1 MHEQVAKRLS
11 APYPGPMTAIA
22 RELDEK
28 LKTLDARAADSLER
42 LVREALAFIDIQNG
56 SSPAGRLPP
65 DFFKKIAEEFG
76 PEPFERPRQGE
87 SEQREAW

>member
-1 MHEQVAKRLS
+1 
-11 APYPGPMTAIA
+11 MTAIA

-42 LVREALAFIDIQNG
+42 LVRDALDLINTQNG
-56 SSPAGRLPP
+56 SSAASSIAHLPA

-76 PEPFERPRQGE
+76 PEPFERPSQGDFD
-87 SEQREAW
+87 RRDAW